1 MQGIVLQIEFL
12 TFFGA
17 KKEVKKHPPLT
28 NFPLY
33 SCVPSV
39 ASGKAERG
47 SLTAQM
53 GKPSSQTSL
62 R

>member
-1 MQGIVLQIEFL
+1 MQDIVLLIEFL

-33 SCVPSV
+33 WE
-39 ASGKAERG
+39 A
-47 SLTAQM
+47 
-53 GKPSSQTSL
+53 
-62 R
+62 